1 MQIVKEF
8 ASRERLVCV
17 AGQRKLGGQTMDF
30 PGIPGGSSG
39 SLKSE

>member
-1 MQIVKEF
+1 MQIVTEF

-30 PGIPGGSSG
+30 PDFRVASSG